1 MKKILFFVAAVGAA
15 AQAFSATPEQLDALL
30 SDIQSDI
37 AAKRLSSPEGNNALE
52 KITEFRSEAPFDY
65 RVVPLAYDWGEAYVA
80 LSQGARQKG
89 ELDKAQG
96 YLDKVW
102 KVAALTPGLEDEQRA
117 LDEALA
123 QKGKPAVLVAAV
135 EAPDAEEIERQRKL
149 AEVAEKE
156 KARIKIEAEK
166 QRQLAAQEAV
176 EKKRRE
182 AAEKAEREKRER
194 ERRAALA
201 EAAAKKAE
209 AERQARE
216 RAAAS
221 PVLASP
227 VDLDDIALDVPVA
240 KPKPVVKP
248 VVKPKVAAKPSDTAV
263 TKSTRLWAGAKEDS
277 AALATY
283 SIPVDLLR
291 SKNRDIAER
300 MQDICQVMV
309 DRDASVV
316 IHTESKS
323 DYRWL
328 AVRLTLC
335 ARRID
340 RGYRLRH
347 SYQEIPSGS
356 QPVVTLHPPRDGSL
370 MEQ

>member
-30 SDIQSDI
+30 TDIRSDI

-80 LSQGARQKG
+80 LSQSARQKG
-89 ELDKAQG
+89 DLEKAQG

-117 LDEALA
+117 LDEALS
-123 QKGKPAVLVAAV
+123 QKGAPALAAAAV
-135 EAPDAEEIERQRKL
+135 DTPDAEELERQRKL
-149 AEVAEKE
+149 AEAAEKE
-156 KARIKIEAEK
+156 KQRLKVEAEK
-166 QRQLAAQEAV
+166 QRQLAAQEAA
-176 EKKRRE
+176 EKQRRE

-201 EAAAKKAE
+201 EAAAKKA
-209 AERQARE
+209 AAE
-216 RAAAS
+216 RAAREKAASS

-227 VDLDDIALDVPVA
+227 VDIDDIALDIPAPKPKPKPVA
-240 KPKPVVKP
+240 KPKP
-248 VVKPKVAAKPSDTAV
+248 KPSNTAV
-263 TKSTRLWAGAKEDS
+263 AKSTRLWAGAKEDS
-277 AALATY
+277 EAFATY
-283 SIPVDLLR
+283 KVPMDSLG
-291 SKNRDIAER
+291 SKNRNIAEQ

-316 IHTESKS
+316 VHTESKS

-347 SYQEIPSGS
+347 SYQEIAPGS
-356 QPVVTLHPPRDGSL
+356 QAMVTLHPPRDSSL
-370 MEQ
+370 IEQSN